1 MIGGRAALR
10 VASTACDDSLVVPAR
25 KPRLASTS
33 ALAFWPW
40 PPAAAPGTVK
50 VPLAPSIRTVPRPPE
65 SSTTALALPLVRS
78 ASPTRRASSG
88 RAAFQSPPAAGLT
101 STRPRPGFSSVIT
114 AAVSVVWA
122 WAGRAGTRGAAR
134 NRSSSTLIARLITS
148 RLLKAQQLVDLDRL
162 APPLHRHAAPVPD
175 HRPVAQHG
183 EHGAA
188 DQNAG
193 AEVAIQP
200 LHAGG
205 HVDGVAQHRV
215 LLLARGAEGARE
227 GGPGVHRDPHREG
240 PAALRLPPVVEPCE
254 RGVHPDRAAG
264 GVPAVL
270 GVVEGRPVDRHDR
283 VADEVLHEAAVGQDH
298 VHHRGEVLVHHLGDR
313 LGGQALRDGGEP

>member
-40 PPAAAPGTVK
+40 PAAPAPGTVK
-50 VPLAPSIRTVPRPPE
+50 LPLAPSIRTVPRPPE
-65 SSTTALALPLVRS
+65 SSTTALALSVVRT
-78 ASPTRRASSG
+78 ASPARRASSG
-88 RAAFQSPPAAGLT
+88 RAGFQSPPAAGLT
-101 STRPRPGFSSVIT
+101 STRPRPGFSSVMT

-122 WAGRAGTRGAAR
+122 RAGRAGTRGAAS
-134 NRSSSTLIARLITS
+134 NRSSSSLIARLITS
-148 RLLKAQQLVDLDRL
+148 RLLEAQQLVDLDRL
-162 APPLHRHAAPVPD
+162 APPLHRHAAPVPNY
-175 HRPVAQHG
+175 HPVTQHG
-183 EHGAA
+183 QYRAA

-205 HVDGVAQHRV
+205 QVDGVAQDRV

-227 GGPGVHRDPHREG
+227 GGPGCAAPGPSPAGSRTGRTGSAGAGDAPSARPAGRRGCRAGGPGSRASSRRGCRLRSSPRRGRPPG
-240 PAALRLPPVVEPCE
+240 PARPGRAT
-254 RGVHPDRAAG
+254 RAAARARA
-264 GVPAVL
+264 P
-270 GVVEGRPVDRHDR
+270 RSTRTPR
-283 VADEVLHEAAVGQDH
+283 
-298 VHHRGEVLVHHLGDR
+298 
-313 LGGQALRDGGEP
+313 